1 MSTKT
6 LSDTLWSVPLVL
18 VGLVVLLGVLRLVL
32 SNWSYVFLV
41 AVVVIGGY
49 YIRQGLLAERK

>member
-1 MSTKT
+1 MSSKT

-18 VGLVVLLGVLRLVL
+18 VALVVLLGILRLVL
-32 SNWSYVFLV
+32 SNWSYVFLI

-49 YIRQGLLAERK
+49 YVKQALMAERK